1 MRDELVL
8 HNAIDILTNKSTKYS
23 NERSSKPL
31 ADEAFHLARA
41 AYWKPLSLAS
51 RSKEKLETIPDP
63 VGKLLP

>member
-8 HNAIDILTNKSTKYS
+8 HKAIDILTNKSTKYS

-41 AYWKPLSLAS
+41 AY
-51 RSKEKLETIPDP
+51 
-63 VGKLLP
+63 